1 MTKTLTLSQ
10 QEIIHQIKLSCQI
23 PSIAEGIVVR
33 KIITST
39 AEELGIQVDI
49 EELQKA
55 ADQLR
60 VINNLQRADETLVWL
75 KKHCLSVDEFEEIAY
90 ISMISSKLAQE
101 LFAAKVEPFFLE
113 HHLDYVRVVLYEVAL
128 DDEDLVMELFYAL
141 TEGEMSFY
149 EITHQYIQDKELR
162 RSGGY
167 RGILYRKDL
176 KPEISAAVF
185 AATPPEILKPIV
197 TSKGVHLILVEEL
210 IQPQLDETL
219 RNKILSDL
227 FSDWLKQKLA
237 PIEIEID
244 LSLKNMS
251 SKLES
256 PILLR
261 AES

>member
-1 MTKTLTLSQ
+1 MTKIITLQ
-10 QEIIHQIKLSCQI
+10 PEEIIHQIKLSCQI
-23 PSIAEGIVVR
+23 PSITEGIIAR

-39 AEELGIQVDI
+39 AEELGIKVDI

-60 VINNLQRADETLVWL
+60 VINNLQRADETLAWL
-75 KKHCLSVDEFEEIAY
+75 KKHCLSVDEFEEVAY
-90 ISMISSKLAQE
+90 ISLISSKLAQA
-101 LFAAKVEPFFLE
+101 LFTDKVEPFFLE
-113 HHLDYVRVVLYEVAL
+113 HQLDYVRVVLYEVAL
-128 DDEDLVMELFYAL
+128 DDEDLAMELFYAL
-141 TEGEMSFY
+141 TEGEINFY

-167 RGILYRKDL
+167 RGILQRKDL

-210 IQPQLDETL
+210 IQPQLNEML

-237 PIEIEID
+237 SIEIEID
-244 LSLKNMS
+244 LNSKNAS
-251 SKLES
+251 SKIES